1 MSSVGLIGLGAIGG
15 NLALNLQ
22 RSRDVHV
29 YGRTKEKVDAVANK
43 SDAIHGHTDMDT
55 FISEM
60 DTPRTI
66 FTALPNGEAT
76 DGVVKSLLGKLDPND
91 TIIDCSNEHYRTS
104 RKRGSKCRSK
114 SVNYV
119 GTGLSG
125 GAFGALSGPALMIG
139 CDEDVFIKNTDLFS
153 SFCKNFTHMGNDY
166 GVGHFTKMVH
176 NGVEYGMLQGVADV
190 YAYCNQDAFYMK
202 QALDE
207 AKKTDADGYIVNSA
221 LKVLSDYN
229 ISKILDV
236 AEMNNTGSWTSQ
248 VAIEYGIPTPVLNA
262 ALNTRLTSRDVKA
275 VNVNQHL
282 NYAFDSY
289 IATSTLRFV
298 FAMALIEGFNV
309 MNTRNVERRRTI
321 NAWSSGTII
330 ECPMIAESC
339 YDIIE
344 QTAEDARVFV
354 MYCTATGIPCP
365 SVQAALTQFD
375 FMHQRR
381 TSVNFLMAQRN
392 YFGQHSII
400 EK

>member
-29 YGRTKEKVDAVANK
+29 YGRTKENVDAVANK
-43 SDAIHGHTDMDT
+43 RDAIHGHTDMDT

-114 SVNYV
+114 NVNYV

-139 CDEDVFIKNTDLFS
+139 CDEDVFIENTDLFS

-176 NGVEYGMLQGVADV
+176 NGVEYGMLQGVADIF
-190 YAYCNQDAFYMK
+190 AYCNQDIASMNTIMSS
-202 QALDE
+202 AS
-207 AKKTDADGYIVNSA
+207 KTDIDGFIVKCA
-221 LKVLSDYN
+221 IDVLNKYKLHKISDLA
-229 ISKILDV
+229 S
-236 AEMNNTGSWTSQ
+236 MNNTGLWCSQ
-248 VAIEYGIPTPVLNA
+248 TGFEYEIPTPVINA
-262 ALNTRLTSRDVKA
+262 AVNARLTTRHSKA
-275 VNVNQHL
+275 VNVSQPINPEVDIQVAV
-282 NYAFDSY
+282 NA
-289 IATSTLRFV
+289 LRFV
-298 FAMALIEGFNV
+298 YASVIQEG
-309 MNTRNVERRRTI
+309 
-321 NAWSSGTII
+321 
-330 ECPMIAESC
+330 
-339 YDIIE
+339 YD
-344 QTAEDARVFV
+344 
-354 MYCTATGIPCP
+354 
-365 SVQAALTQFD
+365 
-375 FMHQRR
+375 
-381 TSVNFLMAQRN
+381 LMATRGVLN
-392 YFGQHSII
+392 R
-400 EK
+400 K